1 VRTVADVERC
11 EGNPIN
17 GAVNQSSRFLRAIFV
32 LLAALSLQADIT
44 WRQTAQAT
52 ASASPADPTSAASA
66 AHGAAAGLPIA
77 ADRVVQHVT
86 HAIAWYRRMGAL
98 QQLPADAEDVVPRD
112 RLNKSGLIGVRLAF
126 DFGHAAAVLQS
137 KAATATA
144 NQTPP
149 GAPANGAAAGPQST
163 PGTANQDSN
172 NSSSAQGAQGEAG
185 ELDRIADRLAQ
196 RVAALQSQVAEL
208 DQRLGRAPA
217 RERQTLRARR
227 AEVAAA
233 LDLSR
238 EVQETVEQIERF
250 EENAETAT
258 SAAGSGLAA
267 QIADLERSVPEARHG
282 GTRSTAAA
290 SGTAGTAGNTVA
302 ASPNASS
309 SASPASSAANSS
321 SASTPAPA
329 SGLSPLAP
337 APAAAPFRPESAGV
351 ITLVGKWFSLQ
362 SNRRQLTDAIKLT
375 DSLVKELDS
384 LRTDVSQDA
393 RILARQDLLG
403 SNMDLTQLAQAKQ
416 QLDAAVTRFK
426 QLSTLLVP
434 IGEEGISVSNARSI
448 LGEWRD
454 SLEARDASVARFLA
468 LRLGILLGS
477 VAVVLFIS
485 EIWRRATFRYLH
497 DARRRQQF
505 LALRRVAVGIALTL
519 VVLFGLVSEVG
530 SLATYAGL
538 ITAGLAVALQNVI
551 LAVVAYFF
559 LIGRYGVR
567 VGDHITLAGVTGRV
581 VEIGLVR
588 MYLMELTGPQLRP
601 SGRMVVLSNAVLFQ
615 PSALFKQM
623 PGSNYDYHT
632 LTLTLAGTVDVPA
645 AEKHLAAV
653 ADSVYEK
660 YRGVIERQHAALQRF
675 IDFETAMPRPEVYA
689 RLTAK
694 GLQCTVRYPVE
705 PTQAAVTDQRMLL
718 ALREAL
724 SRAPELQ
731 VVDGPALE
739 SSEHA

>member
-1 VRTVADVERC
+1 MERS

-17 GAVNQSSRFLRAIFV
+17 GAVNPSIRLFRALFLA
-32 LLAALSLQADIT
+32 LAAFSLQADIT
-44 WRQTAQAT
+44 WRQTALAT
-52 ASASPADPTSAASA
+52 ALASPADPTAVASA
-66 AHGAAAGLPIA
+66 PQAVAAGLPIA

-86 HAIAWYRRMGAL
+86 HAIAWYRRLGAL
-98 QQLPADAEDVVPRD
+98 QQLPADGEDVVPRD
-112 RLNKSGLIGVRLAF
+112 RLNKSALMGVQLAF

-137 KAATATA
+137 KAATVTS
-144 NQTPP
+144 NQAPP
-149 GAPANGAAAGPQST
+149 GAPANGAAAGAKPTSA
-163 PGTANQDSN
+163 TANPDSN
-172 NSSSAQGAQGEAG
+172 NGSSAPDAQGEAG

-196 RVAALQSQVAEL
+196 RVAALQSQVADI
-208 DQRLGRAPA
+208 DQRLARATA
-217 RERQTLRARR
+217 KERQTLRAQR

-238 EVQETVEQIERF
+238 EVQGTIEQIERF
-250 EENAETAT
+250 EENAETAA
-258 SAAGSGLAA
+258 SGAGSGLAA

-290 SGTAGTAGNTVA
+290 SGTAGTAGNNA
-302 ASPNASS
+302 GASPNASS
-309 SASPASSAANSS
+309 SASAASPAANSS
-321 SASTPAPA
+321 ASSSAPA
-329 SGLSPLAP
+329 SGSSAAAAAP
-337 APAAAPFRPESAGV
+337 PAAPFRPESAGV
-351 ITLVGKWFSLQ
+351 ITLVGKWFSLE
-362 SNRRQLTDAIKLT
+362 SNRRQLADAIKQT
-375 DSLVKELDS
+375 DTLVKELDS

-403 SNMDLTQLAQAKQ
+403 STMDVTQLAQAKQ
-416 QLDAAVTRFK
+416 QLDAAMTRFK

-434 IGEEGISVSNARSI
+434 IGEEGISVSNARTI
-448 LGEWRD
+448 LGQWRD

-505 LALRRVAVGIALTL
+505 LALRRVAIGIALTL

-588 MYLMELTGPQLRP
+588 IYLMELTGPQLRP

-623 PGSNYDYHT
+623 PGSNYDWHT
-632 LTLTLAGTVDVPA
+632 LTLTLAGTVDVQA
-645 AEKHLAAV
+645 AEKHLSAV
-653 ADSVYEK
+653 AESVYEK

-705 PTQAAVTDQRMLL
+705 PTQAAVTDQRMLIE
-718 ALREAL
+718 LREAL
-724 SRAPELQ
+724 ARAPELQ
-731 VVDGPALE
+731 VVDDPTLD

>member
-1 VRTVADVERC
+1 
-11 EGNPIN
+11 
-17 GAVNQSSRFLRAIFV
+17 
-32 LLAALSLQADIT
+32 
-44 WRQTAQAT
+44 
-52 ASASPADPTSAASA
+52 
-66 AHGAAAGLPIA
+66 
-77 ADRVVQHVT
+77 
-86 HAIAWYRRMGAL
+86 MGAL

-112 RLNKSGLIGVRLAF
+112 RLNKSALTSVQLAF

-149 GAPANGAAAGPQST
+149 GATPANSAAAGAKPT
-163 PGTANQDSN
+163 AGTAKQDGN
-172 NSSSAQGAQGEAG
+172 NSSGNSADNGNSGNSDNSGNSSGAAEAQGEAG
-185 ELDRIADRLAQ
+185 ELDRVADRLAQ
-196 RVAALQSQVAEL
+196 RVATLQSQVADI
-208 DQRLGRAPA
+208 DQRLAHAPA
-217 RERQTLRARR
+217 KERETLRAQR

-238 EVQETVEQIERF
+238 EVQGTVEQIERF

-258 SAAGSGLAA
+258 SGAGSGLAA

-282 GTRSTAAA
+282 GTRSTPAA
-290 SGTAGTAGNTVA
+290 SGTAGTTGNNAAG
-302 ASPNASS
+302 SPNANS
-309 SASPASSAANSS
+309 SANAAAPAANASSASSAA
-321 SASTPAPA
+321 TA
-329 SGLSPLAP
+329 SGSSAP

-351 ITLVGKWFSLQ
+351 ITLVGKWFSLE
-362 SNRRQLTDAIKLT
+362 SNRRQLTDAIKQT
-375 DSLVKELDS
+375 DTLVKELDS

-403 SNMDLTQLAQAKQ
+403 STMDVTQLAQAKQ

-434 IGEEGISVSNARSI
+434 IGEEGISVSNARTI

-588 MYLMELTGPQLRP
+588 IYLMELTGPQLRP

-623 PGSNYDYHT
+623 PGSNYDWHT
-632 LTLTLAGTVDVPA
+632 LTLTLAGTVDVQA
-645 AEKHLAAV
+645 AEKHLSAV
-653 ADSVYEK
+653 AESVYEK

-689 RLTAK
+689 RLTSK

-705 PTQAAVTDQRMLL
+705 PTQAAVTDQRMLIE
-718 ALREAL
+718 LREAL

-731 VVDGPALE
+731 VVDGPTLD
-739 SSEHA
+739 SSENA